1 MLISCVYIVPILYLP
16 CATPLFPA
24 MHTQSGNKIDTTQ
37 TQDNFSF
44 VYDIFAGPQPH
55 LPQLYKS
62 ITADISCTLHVSIMC
77 HNTHRQTRHPIPHY
91 PSDHSPTL
99 PHKPFPEIPQIPPLY
114 RKTAPP
120 NRRQQLK
127 HAQLSPYTFMLC
139 LSYAFL
145 VFTLCHCIQPHILHL
160 SQSVAADISCV
171 YHALTLCL
179 SCVTLIKQS
188 DMPRILHMTVRPLP
202 YPCPI

>member
-1 MLISCVYIVPILYLP
+1 MDNLSPDTSHSRTGDFYAYILCLYCVYIVLIMCHSPIP
-16 CATPLFPA
+16 CHA
-24 MHTQSGNKIDTTQ
+24 HTTQ
-37 TQDNFSF
+37 AQDNFSF

-62 ITADISCTLHVSIMC
+62 ITADISCTLHVSILC
-77 HNTHRQTRHPIPHY
+77 HYTHRQTRHPIPHY

-127 HAQLSPYTFMLC
+127 HAQLSTYLSHLYCAYHMLFMC
-139 LSYAFL
+139 L
-145 VFTLCHCIQPHILHL
+145 H
-160 SQSVAADISCV
+160 
-171 YHALTLCL
+171 
-179 SCVTLIKQS
+179 CVTAYS
-188 DMPRILHMTVRPLP
+188 RIYFT
-202 YPCPI
+202 

>member
-1 MLISCVYIVPILYLP
+1 MCLY

-37 TQDNFSF
+37 AQDNFSF

-62 ITADISCTLHVSIMC
+62 ITADISCTLHVSILC
-77 HNTHRQTRHPIPHY
+77 HYTHRQTRHPIPHY
-91 PSDHSPTL
+91 HSDHSPTASQI
-99 PHKPFPEIPQIPPLY
+99 FPRIPQIPPLY

-120 NRRQQLK
+120 NRRQKLK

>member
-1 MLISCVYIVPILYLP
+1 MCHSPIP
-16 CATPLFPA
+16 CHAR
-24 MHTQSGNKIDTTQ
+24 TTQ
-37 TQDNFSF
+37 AQDNFSF
-44 VYDIFAGPQPH
+44 VYDIFARPQPH

-62 ITADISCTLHVSIMC
+62 ITADISCTLHVSILC
-77 HNTHRQTRHPIPHY
+77 HNTHRQTRHPIP
-91 PSDHSPTL
+91 PTTPPTTPPPCLTNLL
-99 PHKPFPEIPQIPPLY
+99 PKY
-114 RKTAPP
+114 RKYPRCIVRPHLPTDDSSSNTHNFPP
-120 NRRQQLK
+120 T
-127 HAQLSPYTFMLC
+127 TFILC

-171 YHALTLCL
+171 YHALILCL
-179 SCVTLIKQS
+179 SCVAFSRQS